1 MLHNKILNDRVE
13 DVNNNFEQDLQIKKI
28 REELLKKFDDYRI
41 TINYMAAD
49 APIAILCL
57 PSTTEK
63 ILIANGFVRVY
74 DIFNVDF
81 TKIKGLGIVRIRD
94 LTTRINQ
101 FLSML

>member
-1 MLHNKILNDRVE
+1 MLSEVKIEESNE
-13 DVNNNFEQDLQIKKI
+13 NVNIKIEHELQIKKI
-28 REELLKKFDDYRI
+28 REELLQKFNDYRV

-57 PSTTEK
+57 PLATEK
-63 ILIANGFVRVY
+63 ILIDNGFLRVY

-94 LTTRINQ
+94 LTSRIDQ